1 MGPRL
6 PRVLRL
12 TRESQA
18 GGKGPSRQGAA
29 GQAALATT
37 ISDTQHSHPELPG
50 GIQTQESR
58 ALGPT
63 GWASKLSTLGDA
75 PRAWLG
81 SKAAEAGVIYV
92 SPGAGS
98 NETYSQLGRTES
110 LSTQLKTP

>member
-50 GIQTQESR
+50 GTDAGVEG
-58 ALGPT
+58 LGADGVGLQAQHPWRCSQ
-63 GWASKLSTLGDA
+63 GM
-75 PRAWLG
+75 AWLQG
-81 SKAAEAGVIYV
+81 C
-92 SPGAGS
+92 
-98 NETYSQLGRTES
+98 
-110 LSTQLKTP
+110 